1 MDLNLTAVIVAFPY
15 AYIELCLLFEFI
27 NEVYAMTSKRLFA
40 HDKGLLIIK
49 MSQGHASAQQA

>member
-40 HDKGLLIIK
+40 HDKGLIIK